1 MNTEVR
7 DKALRGDSRVGLCN
21 LKLALSREKKTTY
34 FK

>member
-21 LKLALSREKKTTY
+21 LKL
-34 FK
+34 